1 MTSSVRRLEVASLK
15 DSGDIIL
22 RRMDGCAAKRS
33 TRGRMLERESDF
45 VFYGVGGPDYVSYIC
60 PRGRRSRGRRGGRG
74 SRGGRVSGRRGGTRC
89 GMRRK
94 PCTMEELSE
103 CCQRGDSGYLSGY
116 VKHHIGSRLVVK
128 WPKGSSLI
136 LANVDAF
143 ADFTDEDVR
152 RCQTDYLGHYE
163 IMTLVGYVD
172 FSIFR
177 FPIMATE
184 NEHVYSYDRKGDCLY
199 MLAFSFAEFAE
210 IGLCRLDPVRNVMG
224 NVIKDRVRIDTESK
238 QSDKIRYAASLIDFR
253 DFMSIK
259 DQSYR
264 LLYAKLNKGK
274 HLRLTWPEDHY
285 MMLTDAQSVGMTCWE
300 LRYLQDRVTPR
311 EPLCLVGIITSDG
324 ENPLFKNLGILISDA
339 GFVYAHVIGS
349 RHVVKISD
357 SVRTFVRVGLSWMVD
372 RYKYECIGGIV
383 PKVENME
390 KSADNT
396 LPFKKRR

>member
-1 MTSSVRRLEVASLK
+1 
-15 DSGDIIL
+15 
-22 RRMDGCAAKRS
+22 
-33 TRGRMLERESDF
+33 MLERESDF

-60 PRGRRSRGRRGGRG
+60 PTARRPRGRRGGRG
-74 SRGGRVSGRRGGTRC
+74 SRGGRASGRRGGPRC

-94 PCTMEELSE
+94 PCTVEELSE
-103 CCQRGDSGYLSGY
+103 CCRRGDSGYLSGY
-116 VKHHIGSRLVVK
+116 VKNHLGACLIVK
-128 WPKGSSLI
+128 WPKDSSLI
-136 LANVDAF
+136 LSDMDAF
-143 ADFTDEDVR
+143 ADFTDEDLK

-177 FPIMATE
+177 YPIMVTE
-184 NEHVYSYDRKGDCLY
+184 NEHVYSYDRRGDCLY
-199 MLAFSFAEFAE
+199 MLAFSFEEFAE

-224 NVIKDRVRIDTESK
+224 NMMKDRVRIDTDSK
-238 QSDKIRYAASLIDFR
+238 HSDKIRYAASLEDFK

-264 LLYAKLNKGK
+264 MLYAKLNKGK
-274 HLRLTWPEDHY
+274 HLRLAWPDDHY
-285 MMLTDAQSVGMTCWE
+285 MMLTDAQSAGVTCWE

-311 EPLCLVGIITSDG
+311 EPICLMGIITSEG
-324 ENPLFKNLGILISDA
+324 ENPLFKNLGILISDS
-339 GFVYAHVIGS
+339 GSVYAHVMGS

-357 SVRTFVRVGLSWMVD
+357 SVRTFARVGLSWMVD
-372 RYKYECIGGIV
+372 RYRYECIGGIV
-383 PKVENME
+383 PKVDSME